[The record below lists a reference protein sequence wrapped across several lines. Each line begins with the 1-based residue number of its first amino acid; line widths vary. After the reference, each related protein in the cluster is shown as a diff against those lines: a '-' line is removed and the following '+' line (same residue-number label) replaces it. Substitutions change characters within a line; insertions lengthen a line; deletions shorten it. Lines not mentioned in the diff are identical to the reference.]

1 MAVSVRPATD
11 AVEQQ
16 LESGSL
22 DPRALGGETTLREFL
37 AEAGELGTAE
47 RARLVDQARV
57 LIEDLYVHLPLKR
70 AMHAIDPVQRLKL
83 LRHRLEGMS
92 ERRFH
97 DELIRI
103 FTSLR
108 DLHTN
113 YILPVPFQTKTAFLP
128 FLIEEFFEDGES
140 RYMVSKT
147 FPGFEH
153 PTFTAGVTLTYWN
166 GVPIERAVDLN
177 ADRQAGS
184 NLDARRARGIEAMTI
199 RPMSQ
204 SAPPDEEWVV
214 VGYAGDNGEHALLL
228 EWRVFEPDPSP
239 EGVDPNAVDKPAARS
254 LGIDAKTESVRRA
267 KKLLFAPQAMEA
279 EAQVVSARAQGG
291 LESVGAEPGIDLD
304 TSSTMPDV
312 FSFRTVETSHG
323 TWAYIRIWTFNVDD
337 ADTFVEEFVRIASL
351 LPQEGLILDVRGNGG
366 GLITAGERL
375 LQVLSPRAIE
385 PERLQFVNTPLTLE
399 LARMNDFI
407 SQWTDS
413 IAQAV
418 ETGSAF
424 SLGFPIEPAEEYNRL
439 GQKYQGPVVLITDAL
454 CYSTTDIFAAGFQD
468 HEIGSILG
476 TSGNTGAGGANVWTH
491 DLLAQLLPGPDSPF
505 EELPSGASFR
515 VSIRRTTRVGDR
527 AGVPV
532 EDLGVVPDERHEVTR
547 RDLLENNAD
556 LFERA
561 GELLAGTRGYALSVD
576 PKPENGGLRVKATA
590 KNLSRVDVAV
600 NTRPVLTL
608 DVKDGEN
615 TFEVASVETGDT
627 VELKGY
633 DGEKLA
639 ACRRIEVSEL

>member
-22 DPRALGGETTLREFL
+22 DAGALGAEGTLQEFL
-37 AEAGELGTAE
+37 AEAGELGPVE
-47 RARLVDQARV
+47 RARLVDQARI

-70 AMHAIDPVQRLKL
+70 AMHAVDPVQRLKL

-113 YILPVPFQTKTAFLP
+113 YILPMPYQSKTAFLP

-140 RYMVSKT
+140 RFIVSKT
-147 FPGFEH
+147 FAGFEH
-153 PTFTAGVTLTYWN
+153 PTFKAGVTLRYWN
-166 GVPIERAVDLN
+166 GVPIDRAVDLN

-184 NLDARRARGIEAMTI
+184 NLDARRARGVEAMTI
-199 RPMSQ
+199 RPMAQ

-214 VGYAGDNGEHALLL
+214 VGYADDEGTDQALLH

-239 EGVDPNAVDKPAARS
+239 EGVDPNALDKPAARS
-254 LGIDAKTESVRRA
+254 LGIDAKTEAVRRA
-267 KKLLFAPQAMEA
+267 KKLLFAPKAMEA
-279 EAQVVSARAQGG
+279 EAQVASARARGG
-291 LESVGAEPGIDLD
+291 PEAVGATGVDVE
-304 TSSTMPDV
+304 TTSTMPDV
-312 FSFRTVETSHG
+312 FSFRTVETSQG
-323 TWAYIRIWTFNVDD
+323 AWAYIRIWTFNVDD
-337 ADTFVEEFVRIASL
+337 ADTFVAEFVRIASL
-351 LPQEGLILDVRGNGG
+351 LPQEGLIVDVRGNGG

-375 LQVLSPRAIE
+375 LQVLTPRTIE
-385 PERLQFVNTPLTLE
+385 PERLAFVNSPLTLE
-399 LARMNDFI
+399 LARANDFI

-413 IAQAV
+413 IQQAV
-418 ETGSAF
+418 ETGSTF

-439 GQKYQGPVVLITDAL
+439 GQQYQGPVVLITDAL

-468 HEIGSILG
+468 HEIGPILG

-491 DLLAQLLPGPDSPF
+491 DLLSQLLTGPESPF

-532 EDLGVVPDERHEVTR
+532 EDLGVVPDERHQLTK
-547 RDLLENNAD
+547 RDLLEDNRD

-561 GELLAGTRGYALSVD
+561 GALLAGTRSYALTVD
-576 PKPENGGLRVKATA
+576 PQPENGGLRVKATA
-590 KNLSRVDVAV
+590 KNLSRVDVTV

-608 DVKDGEN
+608 DVTDGEN
-615 TFEVASVETGDT
+615 SFEVAAVDAGDT
-627 VELKGY
+627 VELRGF

-639 ACRRIEVSEL
+639 ACRRIEV

>member
-22 DPRALGGETTLREFL
+22 DSSALGEETTLREFI
-37 AEAGELGTAE
+37 AEAGELSTDE

-70 AMHAIDPVQRLKL
+70 AMHAVDPVQRLKL
-83 LRHRLEGMS
+83 LRYRLERMS

-103 FTSLR
+103 FTGLR

-113 YILPVPFQTKTAFLP
+113 YILPAPYQSKTAFLP
-128 FLIEEFFEDGES
+128 FLIEEYFEDGES
-140 RYMVSKT
+140 RFIVSKT

-153 PTFTAGVTLTYWN
+153 PTFKAGVTLRYWN

-184 NLDARRARGIEAMTI
+184 NLDARRARGVEAMTI
-199 RPMSQ
+199 RPMAQ

-214 VGYAGDNGEHALLL
+214 VGYADDDGQDQALLL

-254 LGIDAKTESVRRA
+254 LGIDAKTEAVRRA
-267 KKLLFAPQAMEA
+267 KKLLFAPKAMAA
-279 EAQVVSARAQGG
+279 EEKVASARAQGG
-291 LESVGAEPGIDLD
+291 TEAVGASGVDVE
-304 TSSTMPDV
+304 TTSTMPDV
-312 FSFRTVETSHG
+312 FSFGTVETSQG
-323 TWAYIRIWTFNVDD
+323 AWAYIRIWTFNVDD
-337 ADTFVEEFVRIASL
+337 ADAFVAEFVRIASL
-351 LPQEGLILDVRGNGG
+351 LPQEGLIVDVRGNGG

-375 LQVLSPRAIE
+375 LQVLTPRAIE
-385 PERLQFVNTPLTLE
+385 PERLAFVNTPLTFR
-399 LARMNDFI
+399 LARENDFI

-418 ETGSAF
+418 ETGSTF
-424 SLGFPIEPAEEYNRL
+424 SLGFPIEPDEEYNRI
-439 GQKYQGPVVLITDAL
+439 GQQYQGPVVLITDAL

-468 HEIGSILG
+468 HRIGPILG

-491 DLLAQLLPGPDSPF
+491 DLLSQLITGPDSPF

-532 EDLGVVPDERHEVTR
+532 EDLGVVPDEIHQLTK
-547 RDLLENNAD
+547 RDLLEGNQD

-561 GELLAGTRGYALSVD
+561 GALLAGTRAYALTVD
-576 PKPENGGLRVKATA
+576 TEPEDAGLQVKATTR
-590 KNLSRVDVAV
+590 NLSRIDVSV
-600 NTRPVLTL
+600 NTRPVLTV
-608 DVKDGEN
+608 DVADGEN
-615 TFEVASVETGDT
+615 GFEVAAVGDGDT
-627 VELKGY
+627 VELRGF
-633 DGEKLA
+633 DGERLA
-639 ACRRIEVSEL
+639 ACRRIEL